1 VGRGEEGVLT
11 SEGSQAGFKCSWIG
25 VVEAEVIRAVRTLA
39 SHPGSQVHYLDVI
52 VWICGHNPDP
62 KCRRRVLV
70 AIRRL
75 ARRGCIATVGK
86 GRGLHLKLPDDLDP
100 TSSPTS
106 YSKRSAFRCSI
117 VVRRTG
123 ARPKDGYWGL
133 KTKILRFVYEHK
145 WGEVRV
151 RDLARTFGISD
162 RTIRYH
168 LKTLHELGLVDRPK
182 KGLVKARWL
191 SCEEINRILSKAGE
205 LAPVLEVIGL
215 KCDYQDLKK
224 HCKPKPFTVKHA
236 LFAIDYSRRHLQRE
250 FSTLVDK
257 GVLIEL
263 GGRSCP
269 RKKYIINPAYPQK
282 IPRHVH
288 TEKVLHSYGGSRIW
302 RRSRKTKHG
311 ITKRDPKCHRC
322 GRVGW
327 GVLGDGG

>member
-1 VGRGEEGVLT
+1 MEAGGLT
-11 SEGSQAGFKCSWIG
+11 SGSSRSELKCSWVG
-25 VVEAEVIRAVRTLA
+25 RVEAKVIEAVRALA
-39 SHPGSQVHYLDVI
+39 SRPGSSVHYLDVVI
-52 VWICGHNPDP
+52 WICGHSPYP
-62 KCRRRVLV
+62 KCRRSVLA

-75 ARRGCIATVGK
+75 AKRGCIATMGR
-86 GRGLHLKLPDDLDP
+86 GRGLYLKLPNDLDP
-100 TSSPTS
+100 VPSPTS
-106 YSKRSAFRCSI
+106 YLKRSAFRCSI
-117 VVRRTG
+117 AVRRTG

-151 RDLARTFGISD
+151 RDLARTFSISD

-205 LAPVLEVIGL
+205 LASVLEVIGL

-236 LFAIDYSRRHLQRE
+236 LFATDYSRRHLQRE

-269 RKKYIINPAYPQK
+269 RKRYLINPAYPQK

-288 TEKVLHSYGGSRIW
+288 TGKVNHNYGGSRIW
-302 RRSRKTKHG
+302 RRGRKAKRG
-311 ITKRDPKCHRC
+311 NTKRASHMSPVRA
-322 GRVGW
+322 GRVEFAGW
-327 GVLGDGG
+327 